1 MGKSDEESLAKVV
14 ASGSNGHAAMP
25 INDPNH
31 LSRIRD
37 PYAIRAMERV
47 KTKLRSR
54 MVEISRGG

>member
-1 MGKSDEESLAKVV
+1 MDKSEDESLTKVV
-14 ASGSNGHAAMP
+14 ASGNNGHAAMP

-31 LSRIRD
+31 LSRIKD

-54 MVEISRGG
+54 MVEIARGG